1 MGLTTTV
8 ELPSAVTD
16 YYNGLIERPTPFL
29 PHLLWAQNK
38 PLPKGNGKTVTFR
51 KRGALSVNKTPLG
64 EGVTP
69 PLESF
74 SKVDISATVQQF
86 GRRFGISDMVEWTS
100 ADLELNEA
108 IKDVNK
114 LADETKDEIMR
125 DILLGTSSLYY
136 AGNVAGR
143 ANIVTGMAEAD
154 FTDMENV
161 LLSALAEPIQEK
173 IIRAS
178 TGISTQPIDRAFI
191 VICHTNCKPGYE
203 ALTNF
208 IKVKNYADSGQ
219 ALENE
224 FGSLGM
230 FRFIHTTK
238 AAIVADSGGSA
249 VAASLKYTTANT
261 HCDVY
266 RDIVLAK
273 DAYALVDLAGQGK
286 EIIIKKAGEGDDD
299 LNQRNRV
306 SYKMAFTGRILN
318 DANMYCY
325 EHGIPS

>member
-8 ELPSAVTD
+8 ELPSAVVD
-16 YYNGLIERPTPFL
+16 YYEGLIARPTPYL

-38 PLPKGNGKTVTFR
+38 PLPKGKGKTVTFR
-51 KRGALSVNKTPLG
+51 KRGAITINKTPLG

-74 SKVDISATVQQF
+74 SKVDISATIQQF
-86 GRRFGISDMVEWTS
+86 GRRWGISDMVEWTS
-100 ADLELNEA
+100 ADSELNEA
-108 IKDVNK
+108 VKDANQT
-114 LADETKDEIMR
+114 ADETKDEIMR
-125 DILLGTSSLYY
+125 DILLGSASVYY
-136 AGNVAGR
+136 AGNVIGR
-143 ANIVTGMAEAD
+143 TSIVTGMAEAD
-154 FTDMENV
+154 FTKMENV
-161 LLSALAEPIQEK
+161 LLTALAKPIQEK

-191 VICHTNCKPGYE
+191 VLCHTNCKPGYE

-208 IKVKNYADSGQ
+208 IKVKNYANLSDV
-219 ALENE
+219 LENE

-238 AAIVADSGGSA
+238 ASIVVDSGGSA

-261 HCDVY
+261 ACDVY

-306 SYKMAFTGRILN
+306 AYKMAFTGRILT
-318 DANMYCY
+318 DANMYVY